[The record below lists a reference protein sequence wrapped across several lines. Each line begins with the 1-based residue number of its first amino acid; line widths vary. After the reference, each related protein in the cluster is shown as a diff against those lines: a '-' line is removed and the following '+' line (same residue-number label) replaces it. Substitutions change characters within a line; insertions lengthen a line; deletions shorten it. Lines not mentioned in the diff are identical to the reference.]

1 MSDITSRLQ
10 EVAVTHR
17 GLLEQHQQVF
27 DRVERGLAQTL
38 GQVDSALK
46 SYHAQSNE
54 ALQAQLQTFDSHLA
68 NAVKR
73 IGTLV
78 EELGEGLQGLE
89 DALDG
94 AAQRL
99 SSGNGRAAR
108 A

>member
-1 MSDITSRLQ
+1 M
-10 EVAVTHR
+10 
-17 GLLEQHQQVF
+17 F